1 MPSHA
6 PGNLSNRATPVNKL
20 DERQLNC
27 AQRHPPVRHDD
38 FVARHTGTRSHY
50 RDVVESFLCGEVDGV
65 VLLGSVGAARHEV
78 VAP

>member
-1 MPSHA
+1 M
-6 PGNLSNRATPVNKL
+6 RAAFSL
-20 DERQLNC
+20 
-27 AQRHPPVRHDD
+27 RHDD

-50 RDVVESFLCGEVDGV
+50 RDIVESLLCGQVDGV